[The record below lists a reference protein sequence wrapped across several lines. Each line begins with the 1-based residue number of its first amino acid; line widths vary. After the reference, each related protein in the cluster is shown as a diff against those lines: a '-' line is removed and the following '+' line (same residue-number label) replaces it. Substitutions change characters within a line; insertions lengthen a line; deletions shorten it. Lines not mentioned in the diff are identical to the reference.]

1 LTKKDIKALED
12 AEFEATMSN
21 IVIEK
26 KESKDVKTEAVAGDA
41 NAKNK
46 KKKEK
51 AKAKKE
57 ADEKAEKEK
66 EVVVDATAVELTAEE
81 KKAAVKAAMEKRGNV
96 VGAKAGKDA
105 KDIIAS

>member
-1 LTKKDIKALED
+1 MSGIAVEKKD
-12 AEFEATMSN
+12 
-21 IVIEK
+21 
-26 KESKDVKTEAVAGDA
+26 ESKDTKTEAVAGDT

-66 EVVVDATAVELTAEE
+66 QAAAEKVKVVAADAAVVELTPEE
-81 KKAAVKAAMEKRGNV
+81 KKAAVKAAMEKRGNIV
-96 VGAKAGKDA
+96 SAKPTKDA
-105 KDIIAS
+105 KDDIAS